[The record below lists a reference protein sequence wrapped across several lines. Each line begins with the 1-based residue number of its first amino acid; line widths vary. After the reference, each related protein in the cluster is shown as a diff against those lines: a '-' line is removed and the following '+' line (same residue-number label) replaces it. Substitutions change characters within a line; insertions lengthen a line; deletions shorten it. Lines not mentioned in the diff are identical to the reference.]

1 TPAKMHYRAHKP
13 KRGRRDYFLISP
25 SPFFALQPQTE
36 QKALFDRAPGVEFRG
51 MLGAANQ
58 MGLDAGG
65 GERGVEVAA
74 AFLAGTDDDVV
85 DLEQAPL
92 ALDRDVE
99 SVIVDALVDD

>member
-1 TPAKMHYRAHKP
+1 RHISTKERETPAKMHYRAHKP
-13 KRGRRDYFLISP
+13 KKGTEGLFFNPSVPFFCLIPP

-36 QKALFDRAPGVEFRG
+36 QEALFDRAPGVELRG

-74 AFLAGTDDDVV
+74 AFLAGTDDD
-85 DLEQAPL
+85 
-92 ALDRDVE
+92 
-99 SVIVDALVDD
+99 